1 MSCADNTMDG
11 PSSISDTCK
20 DRVKNVMD
28 HRTKVYIWDM
38 DETLILLKSLL
49 NGTYANGFSGSK
61 DVKKGLEIGEMWEKL
76 ILDLC
81 DGYFFYDQVSALVFP
96 FFLFVGETV

>member
-1 MSCADNTMDG
+1 MDG
-11 PSSISDTCK
+11 ASSLSDTSK
-20 DRVKNVMD
+20 DQGENIMD

-49 NGTYANGFSGSK
+49 NGMYAHSFNGLK
-61 DVKKGLEIGEMWEKL
+61 DVKKGIEIGEMWEKL

-81 DGYFFYDQVSALVFP
+81 DGYFFYEQVSAFWLQIEKQ
-96 FFLFVGETV
+96 LSY